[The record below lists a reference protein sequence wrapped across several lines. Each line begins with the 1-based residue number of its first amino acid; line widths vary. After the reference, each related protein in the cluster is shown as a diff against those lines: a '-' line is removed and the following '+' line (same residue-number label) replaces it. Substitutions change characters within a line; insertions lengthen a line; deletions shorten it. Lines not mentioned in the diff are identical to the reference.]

1 MLFQTFKKVSVV
13 IIVIGLPGSGK
24 SYFASRLAD
33 MLGAE
38 YINSDQVR
46 KKLLS
51 KKTYSEKEKLSVYD
65 AMLAKMK
72 ICLEQKKDIVLDAT
86 FYKRAIRSKFLDAL
100 KGKVESAIIEVKATV
115 PLTRERLKMQRADS
129 DADFEV
135 YETIKK
141 QWEPLADK
149 HLILRS
155 TNDNITDMLQKASDY
170 LKFKDDKRTSR

>member
-1 MLFQTFKKVSVV
+1 VV

-33 MLGAE
+33 MLGAI

-46 KKLLS
+46 KQMLS

-65 AMLAKMK
+65 AMMEKMK
-72 ICLEQKKDIVLDAT
+72 VTLEQKKDVVLDAT
-86 FYKRAIRSKFLDAL
+86 FYKRTIRSKFLDEL
-100 KGKVESAIIEVKATV
+100 KGKVESVIIEVKASI
-115 PLTRERLKMQRADS
+115 PLTRERLEIQRPDS

-135 YETIKK
+135 YKTIKK
-141 QWEPLADK
+141 QWEPLEGE
-149 HLILRS
+149 HLILPS

-170 LKFKDDKRTSR
+170 LKFKDDKRANR